1 MRVRFLRQGGNGGG
15 RDDGNGTRGAP
26 IRRDART
33 TTTTDDLPPIPE
45 KIYFRIGE
53 VAHLVGVEPH
63 VLRYWEH
70 EFRSIRPTKS
80 QRGQRVYSRRDVEHL
95 RRIRTLLYEQGF
107 TIAGA
112 KKALRGKG
120 LEPRDEGD
128 PTLIAG
134 TKAREA
140 LLAMRGELAGLH
152 DELTAELA
160 AQSASS
166 SASLSSASPPRAGS
180 SSAAP

>member
-1 MRVRFLRQGGNGGG
+1 MATVRFLGGGGNGRDGDGRSRDGSSGSRETG
-15 RDDGNGTRGAP
+15 RDAHTSKSREPA
-26 IRRDART
+26 RDREQRANAE
-33 TTTTDDLPPIPE
+33 LPAIPE

-95 RRIRTLLYEQGF
+95 RRIRGLLYEEGF

-112 KKALRGKG
+112 KKALRAKG
-120 LEPRDEGD
+120 VEPREEND
-128 PTLIAG
+128 PTVLAG
-134 TKAREA
+134 NKARDALVEIRSDVEA
-140 LLAMRGELAGLH
+140 FLRDLGG
-152 DELTAELA
+152 
-160 AQSASS
+160 
-166 SASLSSASPPRAGS
+166 
-180 SSAAP
+180 

>member
-1 MRVRFLRQGGNGGG
+1 MPVRFLRQGGNGNGNG
-15 RDDGNGTRGAP
+15 RDGDGPAP
-26 IRRDART
+26 HPSKLPTALRREPKSAANET
-33 TTTTDDLPPIPE
+33 DLPPIPE

-95 RRIRTLLYEQGF
+95 RKIRTLLYEQGF

-112 KKALRGKG
+112 KRALRSRGV
-120 LEPRDEGD
+120 EPREDDD
-128 PTLIAG
+128 PTVVANA
-134 TKAREA
+134 KAREA
-140 LLAMRGELAGLH
+140 LVEIRHDVEQLLRELG
-152 DELTAELA
+152 
-160 AQSASS
+160 
-166 SASLSSASPPRAGS
+166 G
-180 SSAAP
+180 